1 MLIILNRYKVLFA
14 ILLMILIA
22 AVIWLTLAAR
32 SSRIPSNGV
41 FVVKGLSLPI

>member
-41 FVVKGLSLPI
+41 FVVKELSLPI